1 MLTPQQLEL
10 INEFKITVQSV
21 EDSLIAITPV
31 DLSKTVEEKADLDYA
46 YDYPKYFENGLPA
59 TTLEGDNAETFA
71 EILIDEN
78 VWLTD
83 IMFDDLEMH
92 LKQLLASLLINKVL
106 KTNGFK
112 VTATLKEDGKNIP
125 AQLFS
130 IGVPIWIRVMANEN
144 FIWPSNFTALTLT
157 SPTGGVITND
167 NHAIEDFYEQM
178 YKQALAL
185 DPKLLDEVI

>member
-83 IMFDDLEMH
+83 VMFDDLEMH

-106 KTNGFK
+106 ANNGFK
-112 VTATLKEDGKNIP
+112 VTATLKDDGKDHP

-130 IGVPIWIRVMANEN
+130 IGVPIWIRVMVNGN
-144 FIWPSNFTALTLT
+144 FIWPSNFTELTLT
-157 SPTGGVITND
+157 SPTGGVITHD
-167 NHAIEDFYEQM
+167 NHAIEDFYEQIS
-178 YKQALAL
+178 KQALAL